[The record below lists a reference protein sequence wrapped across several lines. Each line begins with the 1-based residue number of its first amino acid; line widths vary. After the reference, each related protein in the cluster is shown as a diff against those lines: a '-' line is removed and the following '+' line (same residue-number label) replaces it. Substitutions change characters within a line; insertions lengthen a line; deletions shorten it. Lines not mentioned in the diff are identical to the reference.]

1 LAVDQSVSHYGV
13 GEANINAE
21 YTSDENAFLLLHDSK
36 GFEPGDTTTFDI
48 VSNFIKERRKEGLSL
63 KDQLHAVW

>member
-1 LAVDQSVSHYGV
+1 V
-13 GEANINAE
+13 GEANIKTE
-21 YTSDENAFLLLHDSK
+21 FTSDNNAFLVLHDSK

-48 VSNFIKERRKEGLSL
+48 VSGFIKERRKEGISL

>member
-1 LAVDQSVSHYGV
+1 V

-21 YTSDENAFLLLHDSK
+21 YTSDENPFIVLHDSK
-36 GFEPGDTTTFDI
+36 GFEPGDIETFDI
-48 VSNFIKERRKEGLSL
+48 VSNFIRERRKEGLAL